1 MPTLPD
7 AYLRDILTQ
16 AEQDLAAAE
25 LRRAQQARI
34 VAGPLN
40 SPETRAAAELLLREI
55 DRTITSIWANR
66 HLIEVILA

>member
-7 AYLRDILTQ
+7 AYLRDILAQ
-16 AEQDLAAAE
+16 AERDLAAAE
-25 LRRAQQARI
+25 LRRTRQARI

-55 DRTITSIWANR
+55 DQTIASIRANH
-66 HLIEVILA
+66 HLIEDILA

>member
-7 AYLRDILTQ
+7 AYLRDILAQ

-55 DRTITSIWANR
+55 DQTIASIRANR
-66 HLIEVILA
+66 HLIEDILA